1 MTIALYIVLNLILL
15 IISLTMIKSWGIKLL
30 PTFVSIFFLYCC
42 AATFYD
48 SDVELIQIKILC
60 NVIVL
65 LPSTLLILISLKRQN
80 NIQILKEI
88 KLLIVVI
95 VSIVSS
101 IILSLFYKKDSIFIF
116 KTLFIGPIYESLF
129 FHEIVFKLVKKEYEL
144 KKKIFAF
151 FILSLLIGFSHGS
164 LEILA
169 LCSRI
174 IGFFLLYLIRLKW
187 NENSKFWYVVLIHFA
202 YNLLLII
209 YGIMK
214 IGV

>member
-1 MTIALYIVLNLILL
+1 MKLKFAWDTLERFFWIVSNSSLVVFCILTGIIAETWYLSVLFFLFGAAFFVFLMINDVINRKVF
-15 IISLTMIKSWGIKLL
+15 IEENVLTIKLL
-30 PTFVSIFFLYCC
+30 WIKKK
-42 AATFYD
+42 
-48 SDVELIQIKILC
+48 IQLDK
-60 NVIVL
+60 VL
-65 LPSTLLILISLKRQN
+65 WYTKN
-80 NIQILKEI
+80 N
-88 KLLIVVI
+88 
-95 VSIVSS
+95 
-101 IILSLFYKKDSIFIF
+101 LSAKNLFCKSNRNICLFYE
-116 KTLFIGPIYESLF
+116 T
-129 FHEIVFKLVKKEYEL
+129 KKEYEL
-144 KKKIFAF
+144 KKKIFTF

-214 IGV
+214 IPILKNGG